1 MLELSQR
8 RSVVNPQARIAARNQ
23 QSRKLLIAL
32 GLLLAALVA
41 VLINDRQFWF
51 GTEQATIESD
61 MPATQPAVAQPAAP
75 QPAAVPA
82 KQVAVAA
89 TRKPVSAP
97 KVEANTT
104 PAEPPAVATTRTALP
119 PLDVEVVAGSK
130 HSEIHPPAPAKVEVP
145 SSSLTASSVQAA
157 PSIQP
162 ITEAAQREPIT
173 RTAAIQPPQ
182 ASFRTTY
189 PVLAQHMNVQG
200 SVVLQAVISADG
212 LIEDLRV
219 LSGPAILASAAQQAV
234 REWRFKPMFQN
245 GQAVESKA
253 KITVNFSIKVADT
266 FPKSTL
272 ADSRTADQSL
282 LNR

>member
-1 MLELSQR
+1 MMELSQR
-8 RSVVNPQARIAARNQ
+8 RSVVSPQTRVAARNQ

-32 GLLLAALVA
+32 GLLLAALIA

-51 GTEQATIESD
+51 GAEQATIESD
-61 MPATQPAVAQPAAP
+61 MPATQPVAQTAPA
-75 QPAAVPA
+75 PAVIPA
-82 KQVAVAA
+82 KPVTVAGA
-89 TRKPVSAP
+89 RKPVSTP
-97 KVEANTT
+97 KVEANTA
-104 PAEPPAVATTRTALP
+104 PAETPAVATTRTALP

-145 SSSLTASSVQAA
+145 SSSLTASSIQAA

-162 ITEAAQREPIT
+162 VTEAAQREPIT
-173 RTAAIQPPQ
+173 RTAATHPPQ
-182 ASFRTTY
+182 AAFHATY

-212 LIEDLRV
+212 MIEDLRV

-245 GQAVESKA
+245 GQPVESKA

-266 FPKSTL
+266 TPKATL
-272 ADSRTADQSL
+272 ADSRPADQSL